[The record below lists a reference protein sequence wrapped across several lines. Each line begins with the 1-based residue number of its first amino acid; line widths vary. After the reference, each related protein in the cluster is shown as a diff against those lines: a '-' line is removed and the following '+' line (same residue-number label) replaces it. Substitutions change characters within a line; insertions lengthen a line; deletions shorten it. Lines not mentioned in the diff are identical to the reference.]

1 VHLAL
6 HYGLIAVR
14 RGRRAV
20 RRARVRLAPLAGHLA
35 QAGVSGSR
43 AAGRLSGRAAHAAIS
58 LLLDIILFPL
68 RLLDRATSHPL
79 LRMFVSEVHAVAFRA
94 GAYVCALAVMG
105 LIAAEAITRHQGPAV
120 AVAPA
125 PEWIESGKPFPAFA
139 MTMPEL
145 DAAPRYAIWR
155 HPDGGGRKDILTF
168 GDPAS
173 GGATAVVELYR
184 PGAEP
189 DAEADIVTASIPDLR
204 LSGRP
209 VMQTTIAT
217 KFGDVAI
224 DGFTDPA
231 PAGNRNCLRF
241 WRTFEE
247 PKLEIGGWFCNA
259 GEAMV
264 DRGMIACALDRLTL
278 IAAASEPKIGALF
291 AQAELKRSF
300 CGTNSVFIAATHKR
314 VDWIGAAR
322 DPKLRGRQ

>member
-1 VHLAL
+1 VHPAS
-6 HYGLIAVR
+6 HHVLIAVS

-20 RRARVRLAPLAGHLA
+20 RRARARLAPLGFSA
-35 QAGVSGSR
+35 
-43 AAGRLSGRAAHAAIS
+43 LSV
-58 LLLDIILFPL
+58 LLDILLFPL
-68 RLLDRATSHPL
+68 RLIDRATSHPL
-79 LRMFVSEVHAVAFRA
+79 VRMFVGEVHAATLCV
-94 GAYVCALAVMG
+94 GAYLCALAVMG
-105 LIAAEAITRHQGPAV
+105 LIATEALTRYQGPVVTA
-120 AVAPA
+120 APT
-125 PEWIESGKPFPAFA
+125 PEWVESNKPLAAFA
-139 MTMPEL
+139 MTMPEFGE
-145 DAAPRYAIWR
+145 APRYAIWR

-224 DGFTDPA
+224 DAFTDPA
-231 PAGNRNCLRF
+231 PGGTRSCLRF
-241 WRTFEE
+241 WRTFEA

-259 GEAMV
+259 SEAMV

-291 AQAELKRSF
+291 ARAELKRNF

-314 VDWIGAAR
+314 VDWIGATR

>member
-1 VHLAL
+1 M
-6 HYGLIAVR
+6 
-14 RGRRAV
+14 
-20 RRARVRLAPLAGHLA
+20 RLAPL
-35 QAGVSGSR
+35 GVSV
-43 AAGRLSGRAAHAAIS
+43 LS
-58 LLLDIILFPL
+58 LLLDILLFPL
-68 RLLDRATSHPL
+68 RLLDRATGHPL
-79 LRMFVSEVHAVAFRA
+79 VRMFVGEVHAATLRV
-94 GAYVCALAVMG
+94 GAYLCALAVMG
-105 LIAAEAITRHQGPAV
+105 LVATEALTRYQGPVTA
-120 AVAPA
+120 AAPA
-125 PEWIESGKPFPAFA
+125 PEWVESNKPLPAFA
-139 MTMPEL
+139 MTMPEFG
-145 DAAPRYAIWR
+145 DAPRYAIWR

-189 DAEADIVTASIPDLR
+189 DAEADIVTASIPELR

-224 DGFTDPA
+224 DTFTDPA
-231 PAGNRNCLRF
+231 PGGTRSCLRF
-241 WRTFEE
+241 WRTFDD
-247 PKLEIGGWFCNA
+247 PKLEIRGWFCNA
-259 GEAMV
+259 SEAMV

-291 AQAELKRSF
+291 AQAELKRNF
-300 CGTNSVFIAATHKR
+300 CGTNSVFVAATHKR